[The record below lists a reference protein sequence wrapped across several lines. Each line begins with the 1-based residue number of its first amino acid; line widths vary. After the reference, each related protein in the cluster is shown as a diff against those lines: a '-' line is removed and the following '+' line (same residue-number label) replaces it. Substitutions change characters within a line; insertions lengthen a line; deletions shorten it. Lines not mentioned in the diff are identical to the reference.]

1 MIVPVGIR
9 IQTVEPAVS
18 LAFLAEP
25 PAWTRLEPQ
34 SVSGDPTPG
43 LEARVHD
50 PLWLLARQWQL
61 GEIEGSDAGSPV
73 SATVTTSSTQISTF
87 TPGDPASARTPQAW
101 TDGDLL
107 EPLVEHEPTPT
118 RGPTLRQ
125 RAEGGAQLVAELRDA
140 SVPGPMVARLL
151 RDCRLAQPW
160 PDRFDAM
167 GPTLLGLLS
176 GRVPD
181 GEQAAVQVAQA
192 LAATPPAPPAWFA
205 GFADTAAL
213 LNLLRDWL
221 QWYRGNVPASDTD
234 RDCWVDERLEY
245 RFAIGTE
252 SGLTLRA
259 SAFGGGRVDWY
270 DFDHDATATSPAP
283 TPATQRTSVSLASPL
298 RFSGMPADRYWQFED
313 GQVNLGALEVQPHDL
328 GRLAFAEFALVYGN
342 DWLCIPV
349 DVPYGSFT
357 SVTVLE
363 VADTFGERARIAP
376 VDDTGRSGR
385 FRLFELSEMD
395 GSETLAGLLVPPAA
409 PAVLEGDALEEVL
422 YLRDET
428 ANMVWAV
435 EHIVEAPSGY
445 PRSRGDEPRPA
456 AFTPGTDPEA
466 DMDYLLETEVPAW
479 WIPFVP
485 VSTGYA
491 TIALRK
497 GAMVVNGAPVQPR
510 GVLLRP
516 GEPLVLADEEVPR
529 EGVRARRVPALA
541 RRVDGTYVR
550 WTTRRVWVG
559 RGEGASGLAF
569 DSAIRRRPPGSG
581 VAG

>member
-1 MIVPVGIR
+1 VIVPAGIR
-9 IQTVEPAVS
+9 VQAVEPAVS

-61 GEIEGSDAGSPV
+61 GELEGSDAGAPV
-73 SATVTTSSTQISTF
+73 SVSVTTSSTEIASVAA
-87 TPGDPASARTPQAW
+87 GDPATSPSPRAW
-101 TDGDLL
+101 AEGDLL
-107 EPLVEHEPTPT
+107 EPLVEREPAPA

-140 SVPGPMVARLL
+140 GVPDAMLARLL

-160 PDRFDAM
+160 TDRFDTTA
-167 GPTLLGLLS
+167 PSLLTVLG

-181 GEQAAVQVAQA
+181 GERAATRIAQA
-192 LAATPPAPPAWFA
+192 LAASPPTPPDWFA
-205 GFADTAAL
+205 GFADVNAL
-213 LNLLRDWL
+213 LSALRDWL
-221 QWYRGNVPASDTD
+221 AWYRDSVPAPDATS
-234 RDCWVDERLEY
+234 DCWIDERLEY
-245 RFAIGTE
+245 RFSLTTR

-259 SAFGGGRVDWY
+259 PEFGGGRVDWY
-270 DFDHDATATSPAP
+270 DFDHDATVTSPSPFTGTA
-283 TPATQRTSVSLASPL
+283 RTSVSLASPL
-298 RFSGMPADRYWQFED
+298 RFAGMPADRYWQFED
-313 GQVNLGALEVQPHDL
+313 GRVNLGALEVQPHDL

-342 DWLCIPV
+342 DWLCVPV

-357 SVTVLE
+357 SITSLE
-363 VADTFGERARIAP
+363 VADTFGERATVGPA
-376 VDDTGRSGR
+376 DDTARSGR
-385 FRLFELSEMD
+385 FRLFELSETT
-395 GSETLAGLLVPPAA
+395 GEETLAGLLVPPVA
-409 PAVLEGDALEEVL
+409 PAVLAGDALEEVL

-428 ANMVWAV
+428 ANMVWGV
-435 EHIVEAPSGY
+435 ESVVEGPSGE

-456 AFTPGTDPEA
+456 PFAPGTDPGA
-466 DMDYLLETEVPAW
+466 DMDYLLETQVPTE

-485 VSTGYA
+485 VATGYA

-497 GAMVVNGAPVQPR
+497 GAMVVDGAPVQPV

-516 GEPLVLADEEVPR
+516 GQPLVLADEEVPR
-529 EGVRARRVPALA
+529 EGVRVRRTRALA

-550 WTTRRVWVG
+550 WTTRRVFVG
-559 RGEGASGLAF
+559 RGEGSSGLAF
-569 DSAIRRRPPGSG
+569 DSAIRRRPTGGGS
-581 VAG
+581 